1 MLAEDTDEG
10 TRKEENG
17 FGIFDEDQK
26 INKMDSET
34 SKISNGKQGIMEP
47 IQEEDVNIKGKIL
60 RKITLTLSRRLD

>member
-17 FGIFDEDQK
+17 FGNSDEDHK
-26 INKMDSET
+26 ISKTDSET

-60 RKITLTLSRRLD
+60 RNITLTLSRRLD

>member
-17 FGIFDEDQK
+17 FGNFDEDQK
-26 INKMDSET
+26 IGKTDSET

-47 IQEEDVNIKGKIL
+47 IQEENVNIKGKIL
-60 RKITLTLSRRLD
+60 RNITLTLSRRLD

>member
-10 TRKEENG
+10 MRKEENG

-26 INKMDSET
+26 ISKMDSET

-47 IQEEDVNIKGKIL
+47 IQEEDVNMKGKIL
-60 RKITLTLSRRLD
+60 RKITLTLSRWLD

>member
-26 INKMDSET
+26 ISKMDSET

-47 IQEEDVNIKGKIL
+47 IQEEDVNMKGKIL

>member
-17 FGIFDEDQK
+17 FGNFDEDQK
-26 INKMDSET
+26 ISKTDSGT